1 MGQGNN
7 AVQPKKPDNSELWS
21 WILIAVMFAV
31 VWPVGLILLLSK
43 LSDGSN
49 REKIRR
55 RAQQAATAAHNEQQT
70 RQGTA
75 ARTKDAPADQ
85 TGETSYTRRMQ
96 EKIRQEKAA
105 RETTAQKLTRTP
117 QFSAKGA
124 NTMRIIGIVLSV
136 VGAIALFRAAWDNY
150 FFLTD
155 GYWMWFL
162 EELFYPMGLTAGG
175 LGLLAGGVGMKR
187 RLRRFG
193 KYMAIAGD
201 RQTVSITMLASASDV
216 SVRRVEKDLELMLQK
231 GLWGENAYLDLGRG
245 LLVRSA
251 EAAKEFD
258 RAQEKKAAPQEAE
271 KGFCGQLREI
281 RRVNDRIADPIIS
294 GKIDR
299 LEELAGKIF
308 RIVDQEP
315 AKKAKAATFLNYYL
329 PTTQKLLD
337 SYADFEESGVSGEN
351 VSQAKR
357 RIADTMDKIVEGF
370 ERQLDQLYQ
379 SDAMDVDSDIRVM
392 EQMLR
397 RDSGGMFGDFDMGA
411 AGQQE
416 QIE

>member
-55 RAQQAATAAHNEQQT
+55 RAQQAATAVHNEQQT

-96 EKIRQEKAA
+96 EKIRQEKAV

-124 NTMRIIGIVLSV
+124 NTMRIIGIVLSI

-175 LGLLAGGVGMKR
+175 LGLLAGGVGMM
-187 RLRRFG
+187 RRFG

-281 RRVNDRIADPIIS
+281 RRANDRIADPVIS

-315 AKKAKAATFLNYYL
+315 VKKAKAATFLNYYL

-397 RDSGGMFGDFDMGA
+397 RDSGGMFSDFDMGA